1 MLDAARRAIDED
13 GADVVILGSTT
24 MHQSHAFL
32 AERLEVPVINPGLVG
47 YKTCE
52 MLLALGLTHSKA
64 TWLSPGSTM
73 DGVFHGA

>member
-1 MLDAARRAIDED
+1 
-13 GADVVILGSTT
+13 

-52 MLLALGLTHSKA
+52 MLLALGLSHSKVA
-64 TWLSPGSTM
+64 YQSPQQAM
-73 DGVFHGA
+73 DGVFGGT